1 MERDR
6 LTHAQCQRNET
17 YSKGDV
23 GIDRKDNVVADM
35 QTNRKEIRSETLLA
49 IVRMNGVASSILLKV
64 QADE

>member
-1 MERDR
+1 M
-6 LTHAQCQRNET
+6 T

-35 QTNRKEIRSETLLA
+35 QTDRKESRSAIVLT
-49 IVRMNGVASSILLKV
+49 IVRMNGAASSKLLKV